1 MFICYVIKFIV
12 VIRVDKKV
20 VDLLSLYFSVLF
32 FFYFVNLRLWN

>member
-32 FFYFVNLRLWN
+32 FFYFVNLRL